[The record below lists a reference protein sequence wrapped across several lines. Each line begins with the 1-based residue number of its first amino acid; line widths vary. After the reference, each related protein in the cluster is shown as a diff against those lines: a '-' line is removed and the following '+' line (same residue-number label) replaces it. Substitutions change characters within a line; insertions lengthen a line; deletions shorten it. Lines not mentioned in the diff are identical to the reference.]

1 MGEPCSYCQ
10 LLRKGLLV
18 NTASKCL
25 TISRKKVKTRLPHCG
40 ACASMLARMSKAET
54 AVDLTSCATLAWVD
68 VPSALRPTPP
78 SFPAASLPVQV
89 AQPYDASVL
98 PTSSIPVAQLW
109 QPMQET
115 SSVQLTPIEH
125 KRLTDM
131 LERNGEEITRL
142 KGALTDGE
150 KRIKELTAEVA
161 KLQPMQETSSVQL
174 TPIEHKQLTDMLM
187 WNGEEITRLKGALTD
202 GKKREADQAVLIKE
216 LTAEVAKLN
225 SALTDGKKREAELTT
240 LNDAAAAAMSK
251 LLLAKP
257 QPPPSTSRRDSSD
270 STPDSGAPPRGSQSV
285 ATTTPNRPPP
295 ADSSST
301 PNLQPPAVSS
311 STPNLQPPAVSSST
325 PNPQRPAESPRGARS
340 RKRNLPKST
349 LDQSSLLGGE
359 PIPSSLLDQEILRVM
374 REENGDA
381 VNTHKR
387 LVETSTLH
395 PRNTSADVFQR
406 YQDLMGSA

>member
-131 LERNGEEITRL
+131 L
-142 KGALTDGE
+142 
-150 KRIKELTAEVA
+150 
-161 KLQPMQETSSVQL
+161 
-174 TPIEHKQLTDMLM
+174 M

-285 ATTTPNRPPP
+285 ATTTPNRQPP

-301 PNLQPPAVSS
+301 PNL
-311 STPNLQPPAVSSST
+311 
-325 PNPQRPAESPRGARS
+325 
-340 RKRNLPKST
+340 
-349 LDQSSLLGGE
+349 
-359 PIPSSLLDQEILRVM
+359 
-374 REENGDA
+374 
-381 VNTHKR
+381 
-387 LVETSTLH
+387 
-395 PRNTSADVFQR
+395 
-406 YQDLMGSA
+406 